1 MEKYSAVFYAKRSGS
16 YKRGHKVK
24 FRVNVELN
32 QLTNALFTVRHTLS
46 FMCSVHNRFGRD
58 HCVRCALRPKLP
70 ELRVELSK
78 ECCPDAPG
86 RIHREPTSPV
96 STLTA
101 RFDPRWT
108 VVDDARVAACV
119 LRIAGINIA
128 FTTVN
133 NVGTSSLFELDF
145 STRKT
150 QSYNL
155 LWSGSQ

>member
-1 MEKYSAVFYAKRSGS
+1 MHLLKWKNIAPYFMRKEAEAIQVVTKKQ
-16 YKRGHKVK
+16 

-58 HCVRCALRPKLP
+58 HCVRCALKPKLP
-70 ELRVELSK
+70 EFRVELSK

-108 VVDDARVAACV
+108 MVDDARVAACV

-133 NVGTSSLFELDF
+133 NVGTSSSF
-145 STRKT
+145 S
-150 QSYNL
+150 
-155 LWSGSQ
+155 

>member
-1 MEKYSAVFYAKRSGS
+1 MHLLKWKNIAPYFMRKEAEAI
-16 YKRGHKVK
+16 KVVTK
-24 FRVNVELN
+24 KQFRVNVELN

-46 FMCSVHNRFGRD
+46 FMSSVHNRFGRD

-96 STLTA
+96 STMTA

-108 VVDDARVAACV
+108 IVDDAPVAACV

-128 FTTVN
+128 FTIVN
-133 NVGTSSLFELDF
+133 NVGTSSSF
-145 STRKT
+145 
-150 QSYNL
+150 N
-155 LWSGSQ
+155 